1 MTKIYRPQSI
11 FSVGSEIRRK
21 ISNFIHFDFAFRGF
35 RFSEAGGSNLCREG
49 SFTFPLSHNYKFTNK
64 KKRHLT
70 VSNIVKC
77 LYFSGFA
84 VILPLPFVSIKQF
97 SFQFFLPHSLPAS
110 LRIHCAWPCPCRI
123 FPCPH
128 ITLHIPSRIV
138 SISENSSSEMMPFWS
153 MDSATERDI
162 R

>member
-1 MTKIYRPQSI
+1 MVPLNSLEALQKDIQMMKIYRPQSI
-11 FSVGSEIRRK
+11 FSVRSEIRRK

-97 SFQFFLPHSLPAS
+97 SFPQISRPVPIRDFSVYIPYNVQSVPHSLLPAP
-110 LRIHCAWPCPCRI
+110 HCP
-123 FPCPH
+123 
-128 ITLHIPSRIV
+128 
-138 SISENSSSEMMPFWS
+138 
-153 MDSATERDI
+153 
-162 R
+162 